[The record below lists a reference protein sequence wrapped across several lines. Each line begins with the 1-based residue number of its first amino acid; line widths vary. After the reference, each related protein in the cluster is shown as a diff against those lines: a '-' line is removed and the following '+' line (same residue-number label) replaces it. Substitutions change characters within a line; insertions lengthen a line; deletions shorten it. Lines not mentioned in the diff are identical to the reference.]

1 MQETVESWPAAAQNR
16 QAAARARHGSVM
28 QQHVARQHL
37 VAGWPRCSGAFA
49 ARWMVGCA
57 GGSQAV
63 GGSLQLWIVSYLGS
77 LPRVLA
83 PPGDGKASLV
93 RSRGC
98 TIHSA
103 RQRVPTMLLA
113 GRAPRGDVRAV
124 PRGGSG

>member
-1 MQETVESWPAAAQNR
+1 MQETLESWPVAAQNR
-16 QAAARARHGSVM
+16 QAAARARHDSE
-28 QQHVARQHL
+28 
-37 VAGWPRCSGAFA
+37 CSGMSRVNTLWRLASCSGVFA

-83 PPGDGKASLV
+83 TPGDGKASLV

-103 RQRVPTMLLA
+103 RQRVPTML
-113 GRAPRGDVRAV
+113 
-124 PRGGSG
+124 RGGAVAHLA

>member
-16 QAAARARHGSVM
+16 QAAARARHGPVV
-28 QQHVARQHL
+28 QRHVARQHL

-49 ARWMVGCA
+49 VRWMVGCA
-57 GGSQAV
+57 GGSQVA
-63 GGSLQLWIVSYLGS
+63 GGSLQLWIVSSLGS

-83 PPGDGKASLV
+83 PPPGDGKASLV

-103 RQRVPTMLLA
+103 RQLA
-113 GRAPRGDVRAV
+113 PKHAT
-124 PRGGSG
+124 